1 MLYIRL
7 SLMTPKPD
15 EAAAVA
21 SIIDDLLIVY
31 AAQPG
36 YVAGYS
42 LRSPESEQLGRV
54 TVWRDAESAD
64 AAAQVQHVL
73 AQRSELTPLVEA
85 DSHVEWSFE
94 AAAADE
100 SLAALIAR

>member
-1 MLYIRL
+1 MLYVRL

-15 EAAAVA
+15 EAAVVA
-21 SIIDDLLIVY
+21 GIIDDLLAVY

-36 YVAGYS
+36 YITGYS

-54 TVWRDAESAD
+54 TVWRDAEAAD

-73 AQRSELTPLVEA
+73 AQRAELTPLVEA
-85 DSHVEWSFE
+85 DSHLEWSFE

-100 SLAALIAR
+100 SLVALVGR